1 MVHKKFTR
9 RQMFFAAGTTLIAVF
24 ILSFYLWQIAEIVSL
39 GYESNIAEKELK
51 ELQAQVE
58 RLQAERASL
67 LSLDRV
73 ERTARTQLG
82 LSDPREDQIVYED
95 FK

>member
-1 MVHKKFTR
+1 MVHKKFSR
-9 RQMFFAAGTTLIAVF
+9 RQIFSAAGVSLAVIF
-24 ILSFYLWQIAEIVSL
+24 ILSFYLWHITENVRL
-39 GYESNIAEKELK
+39 GYAVNNAKTTIRNLQVDVNRLK
-51 ELQAQVE
+51 T
-58 RLQAERASL
+58 RKASL

-82 LSDPREDQIVYED
+82 LTDPREDQIIYED